1 MWSLASRTSRLAMS
15 RARSAWRSASSAP
28 MMRSRAARMLGS
40 VVSWWRRDR
49 RVERRRGGLADV
61 EAVLM
66 LLTLLAS
73 TDRRCR
79 LKKPPPSRPVGLVL
93 CAAIGAGAG
102 ADVRRAVGTGETE
115 RLRPKRPRRSWRTG
129 SWTTTSS
136 LGGSWRE
143 KRGIFCG
150 DFFIGRAPNQTNM
163 ASRSRSPVSDRGSR
177 ANRNRRS
184 PSRGRSRTP
193 SHSRSPSPRRN
204 GRSRG
209 ADSRSRSRSRS
220 RTRSRTRTRSPSP
233 GRSHS
238 RGRDVRMRSR
248 TRSVSASP
256 APRST
261 KIVIERLTKNVT
273 EDHLRDIFGQYGE
286 IRDLDLPINRQG
298 TNRGTAYILYVQ
310 EPDAE
315 SAIAHMHEGQIDGA
329 TVNVSIVLP
338 RRKFSPEPPGAR
350 RGNPHI
356 DPRHIAQ
363 AARVGGL
370 ASAAAAGGSSG
381 FRGSRGRG
389 GGGPPAGPR
398 GGRNNDVYR
407 PSSRSKSPDAGRAG
421 GYRSRSPGSPYSNR
435 SDSRSRRRGGG
446 GGRRDTGGDDYGRRR
461 SPSRDSYSSYGG
473 RRSRSRSQ
481 SRGRGGRSY
490 R

>member
-1 MWSLASRTSRLAMS
+1 MSVTHAGNVQGPRGPTGRQRCHFGVDGWIRTKYGVEISLANLRSRLAGKQTPPLTLP
-15 RARSAWRSASSAP
+15 RSIAHAFTLSLAVATPQWAIT
-28 MMRSRAARMLGS
+28 
-40 VVSWWRRDR
+40 
-49 RVERRRGGLADV
+49 RRRQSQPEQKSKPDTKPHPYPKPVCRSQSQSWPRCQDEKSHQERVGQPGATQYQG
-61 EAVLM
+61 EA
-66 LLTLLAS
+66 
-73 TDRRCR
+73 R
-79 LKKPPPSRPVGLVL
+79 LICSGF
-93 CAAIGAGAG
+93 
-102 ADVRRAVGTGETE
+102 
-115 RLRPKRPRRSWRTG
+115 RL
-129 SWTTTSS
+129 
-136 LGGSWRE
+136 
-143 KRGIFCG
+143 
-150 DFFIGRAPNQTNM
+150 
-163 ASRSRSPVSDRGSR
+163 
-177 ANRNRRS
+177 
-184 PSRGRSRTP
+184 
-193 SHSRSPSPRRN
+193 
-204 GRSRG
+204 
-209 ADSRSRSRSRS
+209 
-220 RTRSRTRTRSPSP
+220 
-233 GRSHS
+233 
-238 RGRDVRMRSR
+238 
-248 TRSVSASP
+248 
-256 APRST
+256 
-261 KIVIERLTKNVT
+261 IVIERLTKNVT

-370 ASAAAAGGSSG
+370 ASTAAAGGSGS
-381 FRGSRGRG
+381 FRGSRGRGGG

-421 GYRSRSPGSPYSNR
+421 GYRSRSPGSAYSNR
-435 SDSRSRRRGGG
+435 SESRSRRRGGG
-446 GGRRDTGGDDYGRRR
+446 GARRETGGDDYGRRR

>member
-1 MWSLASRTSRLAMS
+1 
-15 RARSAWRSASSAP
+15 
-28 MMRSRAARMLGS
+28 
-40 VVSWWRRDR
+40 
-49 RVERRRGGLADV
+49 
-61 EAVLM
+61 
-66 LLTLLAS
+66 
-73 TDRRCR
+73 
-79 LKKPPPSRPVGLVL
+79 
-93 CAAIGAGAG
+93 
-102 ADVRRAVGTGETE
+102 
-115 RLRPKRPRRSWRTG
+115 
-129 SWTTTSS
+129 
-136 LGGSWRE
+136 
-143 KRGIFCG
+143 
-150 DFFIGRAPNQTNM
+150 M
-163 ASRSRSPVSDRGSR
+163 ASRSRSPISDRGSR
-177 ANRNRRS
+177 ANRHRRS

-193 SHSRSPSPRRN
+193 SHSRSPLPRRN
-204 GRSRG
+204 GRSRP

-220 RTRSRTRTRSPSP
+220 RTRSRTRTRSPSA
-233 GRSHS
+233 GRSPS

-370 ASAAAAGGSSG
+370 ASTAAAGGSGG
-381 FRGSRGRG
+381 FRGSRGRGGG

-407 PSSRSKSPDAGRAG
+407 PSTRSKSPDAGRAG

-446 GGRRDTGGDDYGRRR
+446 GARRDAGGDDYGRRR